1 MIRKCTEC
9 GKEFDCSPSVRK
21 LTCSKE
27 CSRKR
32 RSRLGQGHK
41 VTDETRQKISE
52 SSKGRDMSKL
62 QVIGTAAALKSPKA
76 GRYETNS
83 SAKRWVLLSPDGQ
96 IYECTNLTEFV
107 RRNPQLFD
115 IELTDKNV
123 IRIVHGFFTIKK
135 NLKRRE
141 GTVTYKG
148 WSLLSWSDEI
158 NKNL

>member
-76 GRYETNS
+76 GRYEMM
-83 SAKRWVLLSPDGQ
+83 
-96 IYECTNLTEFV
+96 
-107 RRNPQLFD
+107 
-115 IELTDKNV
+115 
-123 IRIVHGFFTIKK
+123 
-135 NLKRRE
+135 
-141 GTVTYKG
+141 
-148 WSLLSWSDEI
+148 
-158 NKNL
+158 